1 MTTANVLATLT
12 AVAIAAPIAFAD
24 VDVDADDTPVHEC
37 PVFMRDS
44 TLILADTAGGSAIT
58 ITTPHAQHVPV
69 LRLALR
75 EAAAF
80 VERRAE
86 ELAIE
91 AVAID
96 DQPQIPLVR
105 ITTQNVKS
113 GLSLTIR
120 AKKLGDISVVRR
132 QARMIEVLWRNSPC
146 MKPSDRPRKLPPGS
160 VSA

>member
-12 AVAIAAPIAFAD
+12 AIAIAAPFAYADID
-24 VDVDADDTPVHEC
+24 VEDDAPVREC
-37 PVFMRDS
+37 PAFMRDS
-44 TLILADTAGGSAIT
+44 TLTLADTAGGSAFT

-86 ELAIE
+86 ELAME
-91 AVAID
+91 AVAVD
-96 DQPQIPLVR
+96 DSPQIPLVK
-105 ITTQNVKS
+105 ITTQNVKA
-113 GLSLTIR
+113 GLSMTIR
-120 AKKLGDISVVRR
+120 ARKLGDISVVRR
-132 QARMIEVLWRNSPC
+132 QARMVEVLWRNSPC
-146 MKPSDRPRKLPPGS
+146 MKPADRPRKLPPGA